1 MKLPIILASIALA
14 SCATVPPA
22 EAGPTAGLGQLAE
35 TNGIRVRPMQVIED
49 SRCPVDVQCVWAGR
63 VRLLAAIEVRGGSGG
78 IRTTLTM
85 GEPYRLADGT
95 LTLVSAVPQKKAGAA
110 IDPRSYRF
118 TFQFDGG
125 L

>member
-1 MKLPIILASIALA
+1 MKLPSILAALA
-14 SCATVPPA
+14 LTSCATVPPA

-35 TNGIRVRPMQVIED
+35 TNGIRVRPMAVIED

-63 VRLLAAIEVRGGSGG
+63 LVVRSEVIGGNWHETRDLELGKPQH
-78 IRTTLTM
+78 I
-85 GEPYRLADGT
+85 ADGA
-95 LTLVSAVPQKKAGAA
+95 LVLVSGVPQKKAGAA

-118 TFQFDGG
+118 TFRFDGG